1 MKRPQI
7 ETAVFVGLG
16 VGVAAVTHSPAL
28 ALVAGFVVTLLRRRE
43 VDHLTGRAAKSLLQV
58 SVILLGYGLSLQT
71 VWEVGRGSFA
81 ITAMSL
87 CITLSLGWLI
97 GRLYRL
103 EKPLSTLISGGTA
116 ICGGSAIAALA
127 PAIGAPIGQVGIAL
141 TVVFLLNG
149 VALVVFP
156 MIGHWLGMSEVT
168 FGLWSALAIHDTS
181 SVVGAGA
188 AFGAIALA
196 VGTTVKLTRA
206 MWILPV
212 AAISS
217 HLHKGRRAEVVC
229 GVSGVPAR
237 IRHRSGDSLAG
248 SRAPL
253 AVGRAGERGQT
264 DDAGI
269 AVSRRDGPE
278 LAGAAQGGPASNAGG
293 HDAVDMRVDDYP
305 SVHRERPVAHRMA
318 LAIDVVGTIATSG
331 E

>member
-217 HLHKGRRAEVVC
+217 HLHKGAEKRKWYAAFPVFLLGFVI
-229 GVSGVPAR
+229 AAAT
-237 IRHRSGDSLAG
+237 HSLAPEHLWLWDG
-248 SRAPL
+248 L
-253 AVGRAGERGQT
+253 ASAGKRMMLVSLFLVGMGLSWQELRKAGLR
-264 DDAGI
+264 
-269 AVSRRDGPE
+269 PM
-278 LAGAAQGGPASNAGG
+278 LAGTTLWICVS
-293 HDAVDMRVDDYP
+293 MIT
-305 SVHRERPVAHRMA
+305 
-318 LAIDVVGTIATSG
+318 LACIESG
-331 E
+331 LWHIEWH